1 MSVSYTEKQLVF
13 TPIPKTT
20 MEYLDRNH
28 NRLAPRVYAD
38 LAQYGIPMQSRN
50 GPVLRLPGVTTLVV
64 QNPRERVNFCPVRD
78 ANPFFHLME
87 ALAMLGG
94 YNNAPFLG
102 YFAKN
107 MLSYSDDGQRYNAFY
122 GERLRTTWGDQLDLV
137 IKELAHDPASR
148 QAVAQIWDPADLT
161 RSTKDKACN
170 LCLLFSVDHHGDL
183 VMTSFNRSNDSIWGI
198 LSGANVVHLSMFQ
211 EYVACGLG
219 RRCGEW
225 THVSNNLHVYT
236 ENPQWAKVWDAEL
249 ADRYS
254 DTELPV
260 SPGEALFG
268 PPQMR
273 ATFDQELRVFIKAL
287 QYAIDTGVAAQLA
300 EIRNYGKSSFIRETA
315 VPVAMAWIARKLGFG
330 DKDMDWAN
338 CIAAHDWRVAC
349 KHWITRHDG
358 GAK

>member
-1 MSVSYTEKQLVF
+1 
-13 TPIPKTT
+13 

-38 LAQYGIPMQSRN
+38 LVHHGIPMPSRN

-64 QNPRERVNFCPVRD
+64 QNSRERVNFCPVRD

-87 ALAMLGG
+87 ALAMLGS

-107 MLSYSDDGQRYNAFY
+107 ILSYSDDGQRYNAFY
-122 GERLRTTWGDQLDLV
+122 GERLRTTWGDQLDLI

-170 LCLLFSVDHHGDL
+170 LCLLFSVDHNGDL

-198 LSGANVVHLSMFQ
+198 LSGANVVHLSLFQ

-236 ENPQWAKVWDAEL
+236 ENPQWARVRDAEL

-254 DTELPV
+254 DTAWPVCPGRVLFDTPAERGVFDAELHLFLSLANSAATTGGITALRDARSMYRSPFIANVAIPV
-260 SPGEALFG
+260 F
-268 PPQMR
+268 
-273 ATFDQELRVFIKAL
+273 
-287 QYAIDTGVAAQLA
+287 
-300 EIRNYGKSSFIRETA
+300 
-315 VPVAMAWIARKLGFG
+315 MAWHCRKVQ
-330 DKDMDWAN
+330 DWELTELWLRA
-338 CIAAHDWRVAC
+338 IQSHDWRVAC
-349 KHWITRHDG
+349 NAWMLRHNG

>member
-1 MSVSYTEKQLVF
+1 
-13 TPIPKTT
+13 
-20 MEYLDRNH
+20 MEYTDRNH

-38 LAQYGIPMQSRN
+38 LAKHGIAMPSRN

-64 QNPRERVNFCPVRD
+64 QNSRERVNFCPVRN

-87 ALAMLGG
+87 ALAMLGS

-107 MLSYSDDGQRYNAFY
+107 VLSYSDDGQRYNAFY
-122 GERLRTTWGDQLDLV
+122 GERLRTTWGDQLDLI

-161 RSTKDKACN
+161 RGTKDKACN

-198 LSGANVVHLSMFQ
+198 LSGANVVHLSLFQ

-236 ENPQWAKVWDAEL
+236 ENPQWAKVRDAEL
-249 ADRYS
+249 TDRYS
-254 DTELPV
+254 DGVLPGRV
-260 SPGEALFG
+260 LFST
-268 PPQMR
+268 PAERPEFDAQLRAFLLLAKR
-273 ATFDQELRVFIKAL
+273 AT
-287 QYAIDTGVAAQLA
+287 DTGDVDPL
-300 EIRNYGKSSFIRETA
+300 
-315 VPVAMAWIARKLGFG
+315 VAMRSTCDVPFIANVAIPVFLVWHIRKMGWAAPEWV
-330 DKDMDWAN
+330 DCISSPDW
-338 CIAAHDWRVAC
+338 HVAC
-349 KHWITRHDG
+349 KCWIARHDG

>member
-1 MSVSYTEKQLVF
+1 
-13 TPIPKTT
+13 

-38 LAQYGIPMQSRN
+38 LVHHGIPMPSRN

-64 QNPRERVNFCPVRD
+64 QNSRERVNFCPVRD

-87 ALAMLGG
+87 ALAMLGS

-107 MLSYSDDGQRYNAFY
+107 VLSYSDDGQRYNAFY
-122 GERLRTTWGDQLDLV
+122 GERLRTTWGDQLDLI

-161 RSTKDKACN
+161 RGTKDKACN

-183 VMTSFNRSNDSIWGI
+183 VMTSYNRSNDSIWGI
-198 LSGANVVHLSMFQ
+198 LSGANVVHLSLFQ

-236 ENPQWAKVWDAEL
+236 ENPQWAKVRDAEL
-249 ADRYS
+249 TDRYS
-254 DTELPV
+254 DAAWPICA
-260 SPGEALFG
+260 GHALFG
-268 PPQMR
+268 AP
-273 ATFDQELRVFIKAL
+273 ELRAGFDRELTSLLDRVH
-287 QYAIDTGVAAQLA
+287 YAINTGDTSTLAAL
-300 EIRNYGKSSFIRETA
+300 RNYGKSFFIRETA
-315 VPVAMAWIARKLGFG
+315 VPVAMAWITRKLGAEDNG
-330 DKDMDWAN
+330 SSWAN
-338 CIAAHDWRVAC
+338 IISAPDWRVAC
-349 KHWITRHDG
+349 KGWLLRHNG